1 LPAIAADGE
10 PASGV
15 FHVAAVCLKTKSA
28 VIAAK
33 DIYTTAAIGV
43 FKGFNDQMPDG
54 HGAASGIGALEG
66 NFIVQIAAA
75 TAAKITAATATASS
89 TAAIPEV
96 ATTATASTAF
106 GTTVQHSQFTAVT
119 LQYNFRGV
127 LFSAALI
134 LPFAGLQGAFNINFR
149 AFA

>member
-1 LPAIAADGE
+1 MAADGE
-10 PASGV
+10 PATGV
-15 FHVAAVCLKTKSA
+15 FHVAAVCLETKSA

-33 DIYTTAAIGV
+33 DIHATAAIGG
-43 FKGFNDQMPDG
+43 FKGFNNQMPDG
-54 HGAASGIGALEG
+54 HGAALGIGALEG
-66 NFIVQIAAA
+66 NFVVQIAAT

-89 TAAIPEV
+89 TAAIPE
-96 ATTATASTAF
+96 AAATATAF
-106 GTTVQHSQFTAVT
+106 GTTVQHSQFTAVP